1 MGGGRRFFF
10 LVDVIDLEWGFNVVY
25 GRFDGRNLID
35 VSINIIFCKNLYYI
49 YRYLLKIIEE

>member
-10 LVDVIDLEWGFNVVY
+10 LVDVIDLEWGFNIVY

-35 VSINIIFCKNLYYI
+35 VSINMIFCKKLYYI